1 MAKHVWLRKPTP
13 AMLRRLL
20 TAYDYVT
27 DLEPLLPKRNARAF
41 AGYYAETQ
49 AQTTNRFV
57 HAGGEKSILSHL
69 YKSVSNSGWRFLRGD
84 NVSNYIEAFRMNVVE
99 VGLEA
104 YRNDLN
110 LDPDMPWQVVCD
122 YLTDAG
128 LTQDAERFHFLL
140 DD

>member
-20 TAYDYVT
+20 TAYDYVL
-27 DLEPLLPKRNARAF
+27 DREPDLPKRSARAF

-49 AQTTNRFV
+49 AQTTNRFIP
-57 HAGGEKSILSHL
+57 AGGPKSILVHL
-69 YKSVSNSGWRFLRGD
+69 HKSVTNSGWRFLRGD
-84 NVSNYIEAFRMNVVE
+84 NAKNYIDVFEKNVME

-104 YRNDLN
+104 FRNDLN
-110 LDPDMPWQVVCD
+110 LDPDMPWQVICD

-128 LTQDAERFHFLL
+128 LVQDAERFHYLL
-140 DD
+140 GD